1 MKDKIKELLKQT
13 ERAGIEDLIEWME
26 NNGFFDAPC
35 SSKYHLAQPEGL
47 AEHSLNVFRA
57 ALDLSK
63 ALYAEKITL
72 DFINSMIICS
82 LLHDLGKAG
91 QFGKPAY
98 LPDPDLPFDTTDFIL
113 HEGIL
118 FDPTISEAER
128 SIVSNVNGEIRI
140 RQATKAGYA
149 IAENGDGINLAFPT
163 SNTRR
168 GRVIKQKSSTL
179 DCQCNVCVYVDGV
192 IRHFTRKELERLQT
206 LPDSYTAA
214 ANDKTAKQAI
224 GNGWNMKTI
233 SHIFKS
239 IKEEKENDY

>member
-63 ALYAEKITL
+63 ALYAEKITF

-98 LPDPDLPFDTTDFIL
+98 SITNQAAVQAALVSLAYETNKDLLYVPHEVRSIAIASRFIELTEEEQFAILYHNGMYGELKAFKGNETPLLLIL
-113 HEGIL
+113 H
-118 FDPTISEAER
+118 FADMWA
-128 SIVSNVNGEIRI
+128 
-140 RQATKAGYA
+140 A
-149 IAENGDGINLAFPT
+149 
-163 SNTRR
+163 
-168 GRVIKQKSSTL
+168 RVI
-179 DCQCNVCVYVDGV
+179 
-192 IRHFTRKELERLQT
+192 E
-206 LPDSYTAA
+206 
-214 ANDKTAKQAI
+214 
-224 GNGWNMKTI
+224 
-233 SHIFKS
+233 
-239 IKEEKENDY
+239 KEETK